1 MGFTECKTITLY
13 SSMNGK
19 VPFKKKTFCTFVTDK
34 DNEVLHKNNVRT
46 NEGAKYGNEGYGN
59 ENIVIKAW

>member
-19 VPFKKKTFCTFVTDK
+19 VPFKKKHFV
-34 DNEVLHKNNVRT
+34 LLSL
-46 NEGAKYGNEGYGN
+46 
-59 ENIVIKAW
+59 IKITKSYTKITSGQTRVQSMVMKVMVMKEW